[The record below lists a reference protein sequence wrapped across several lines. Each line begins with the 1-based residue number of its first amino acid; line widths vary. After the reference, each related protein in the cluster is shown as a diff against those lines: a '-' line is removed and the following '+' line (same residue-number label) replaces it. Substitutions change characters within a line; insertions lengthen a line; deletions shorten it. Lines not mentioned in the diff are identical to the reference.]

1 MRKVLI
7 LSALAIGFILTAT
20 VSNAQSNYKTAVG
33 LGIDFGNGSTLV
45 GPSLKHFFTANDVG
59 QFDVLFGNNYTVIE
73 GFYQYHKPIQNAA
86 GLKWFAGAGIGVGL
100 YDGGS
105 NFLIRPI
112 AGLDYKIN
120 DVPLSF
126 SFDWR
131 PTISIGNGDSDFEAG
146 RFGLGFRYAF

>member
-1 MRKVLI
+1 MRKVFI
-7 LSALAIGFILTAT
+7 LSLLLTGFILTAT
-20 VSNAQSNYKTAVG
+20 VSNAQSNYKTSVG
-33 LGIDFGNGSTLV
+33 LGIDFGNGGTYV
-45 GPSLKHFFTANDVG
+45 GPSLKHFFTQKDVG
-59 QFDVLFGNNYTVIE
+59 QFEVLFGNDYTIIE
-73 GFYQYHKPIQNAA
+73 GFYQYHKDIANAA

-105 NFLIRPI
+105 DFLVRPL

-120 DVPLSF
+120 NVPLSF

-131 PTISIGNGDSDFEAG
+131 PTIAIGNGDSDFEAG